1 MKTIF
6 DLQTGVVTLLCTA
19 ALAGLT
25 ACEADPVMQES
36 GKLPDKGSIEEV
48 HVMLCSSNSVEN
60 RVDVLLTEGGVMTKN
75 FYLRQTQ
82 PAAAGYS
89 LDAWC
94 DASLLNDY
102 DAGDEIER
110 TLLPEAN
117 YEFPDGK
124 TLDLSAAT
132 QRSELKRIKF
142 SASGLAAGEYVLPL
156 TVAAQDAP
164 DADKTLYYNVSVR
177 QPYTDEYTLHDG
189 HDLFFVFY
197 VNTNDFQP
205 LLAQDY
211 IMRKKVARG
220 TTVAWYGT
228 VGNIVNLRTVQVGYD
243 AAAGRA
249 LLDLGTDMTY
259 VLSQSTKY
267 IRPLQEHGRK
277 VCISIEGGGKGLGFC
292 NLTDAQIEDFAAQV
306 KTVIEQYELDGVNL
320 WDRNSGYG
328 KEGMP
333 AVNTTSYPKLIK
345 ALREALG
352 TEKLLTVT
360 VYEEPTA
367 TFWDTEAT
375 GGIAVGDYIDYAWS
389 GYNSNSEAPQLLDP
403 WHPELEYV
411 STYTQK
417 PIAKLPA
424 GKLITLFQYNIGY
437 NQINATAGAKLDHVY
452 SNFGY
457 NTYISTS
464 GVTKERYA
472 PLSINLGSIGS
483 NVSYYGDRAYD
494 LTEAGYGGIMHFNL
508 RTRTDSDPLSL
519 FNSIADGAW
528 EETVTCEN
536 GNRPQDWTFV
546 SSGYTITY
554 DEATAE

>member
-164 DADKTLYYNVSVR
+164 DADKTLTTTFRFAN
-177 QPYTDEYTLHDG
+177 PTPT
-189 HDLFFVFY
+189 
-197 VNTNDFQP
+197 NTP
-205 LLAQDY
+205 C
-211 IMRKKVARG
+211 
-220 TTVAWYGT
+220 T
-228 VGNIVNLRTVQVGYD
+228 
-243 AAAGRA
+243 
-249 LLDLGTDMTY
+249 
-259 VLSQSTKY
+259 
-267 IRPLQEHGRK
+267 
-277 VCISIEGGGKGLGFC
+277 
-292 NLTDAQIEDFAAQV
+292 
-306 KTVIEQYELDGVNL
+306 
-320 WDRNSGYG
+320 
-328 KEGMP
+328 
-333 AVNTTSYPKLIK
+333 
-345 ALREALG
+345 
-352 TEKLLTVT
+352 
-360 VYEEPTA
+360 TA
-367 TFWDTEAT
+367 TTCSSCSMSIRTIFSRC
-375 GGIAVGDYIDYAWS
+375 WS
-389 GYNSNSEAPQLLDP
+389 
-403 WHPELEYV
+403 W
-411 STYTQK
+411 
-417 PIAKLPA
+417 
-424 GKLITLFQYNIGY
+424 ITLCRRNW
-437 NQINATAGAKLDHVY
+437 
-452 SNFGY
+452 
-457 NTYISTS
+457 
-464 GVTKERYA
+464 
-472 PLSINLGSIGS
+472 
-483 NVSYYGDRAYD
+483 RA
-494 LTEAGYGGIMHFNL
+494 A
-508 RTRTDSDPLSL
+508 
-519 FNSIADGAW
+519 
-528 EETVTCEN
+528 
-536 GNRPQDWTFV
+536 RP
-546 SSGYTITY
+546 
-554 DEATAE
+554 